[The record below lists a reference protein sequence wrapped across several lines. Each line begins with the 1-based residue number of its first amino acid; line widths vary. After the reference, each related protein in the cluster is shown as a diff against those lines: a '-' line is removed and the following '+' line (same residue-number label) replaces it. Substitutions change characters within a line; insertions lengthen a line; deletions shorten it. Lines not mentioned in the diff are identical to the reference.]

1 MTTTADQGYRAGG
14 TWAVCD
20 RCNFKRRL
28 SALKKE
34 WTGFMVCAECF
45 DTRPPDISPPN
56 LHPEGLPVR
65 DARPDQGDVLGSN
78 TTTADDLT

>member
-1 MTTTADQGYRAGG
+1 
-14 TWAVCD
+14 
-20 RCNFKRRL
+20 
-28 SALKKE
+28 
-34 WTGFMVCAECF
+34 MVCAECF